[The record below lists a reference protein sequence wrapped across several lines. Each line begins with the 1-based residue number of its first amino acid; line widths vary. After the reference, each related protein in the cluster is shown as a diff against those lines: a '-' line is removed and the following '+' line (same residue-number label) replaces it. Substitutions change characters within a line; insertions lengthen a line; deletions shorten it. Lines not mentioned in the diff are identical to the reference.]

1 MMPASLRCDCSGA
14 IIPCA
19 AGITKFSVDSLS
31 CKAIVPESLVRIKCI
46 YLNYVHW
53 VLQRPQFSLFSLSGG
68 PSVVDAYLNSGPKL
82 RQDMTDQEK
91 KKKDG
96 LCQVEQDLSMGTGNS
111 GSGVGIKTSE
121 KQLALW
127 GWRECERGKMGEGTP
142 GETTLPVYQG
152 KDFRSGG
159 RSGFCH
165 SLFRLQCPLN
175 CY

>member
-68 PSVVDAYLNSGPKL
+68 PRVVDAYLNSGTKVTKVEARYDRP
-82 RQDMTDQEK
+82 K
-91 KKKDG
+91 KKK
-96 LCQVEQDLSMGTGNS
+96 
-111 GSGVGIKTSE
+111 
-121 KQLALW
+121 
-127 GWRECERGKMGEGTP
+127 KMGFARWNKTCLWELGT
-142 GETTLPVYQG
+142 QG
-152 KDFRSGG
+152 LGLG
-159 RSGFCH
+159 
-165 SLFRLQCPLN
+165 LRLQKSN
-175 CY
+175 